1 MPPSTQ
7 ASLSQTRERSPR
19 FPFTFQKFPRTSQSG
34 RMDMPA
40 EEQEKGILIETALD
54 QKMTSL
60 QNASLS
66 LPSS

>member
-1 MPPSTQ
+1 
-7 ASLSQTRERSPR
+7 
-19 FPFTFQKFPRTSQSG
+19 
-34 RMDMPA
+34 MDMPA
-40 EEQEKGILIETALD
+40 EEQEKGILTETALD